1 MKRIALVVLLT
12 TAILVFL
19 ASLPVKAEES
29 PPLPPVAR
37 SCYTGAQ
44 HDSDFCVYLPVM
56 AKGK

>member
-1 MKRIALVVLLT
+1 MKRFALVVLLT